1 MAVSEAELNAMANE
15 MLIGKKKGLN
25 KRALMGR
32 LRGRGLSEQEI
43 KSVFKLV
50 EQAEA
55 KEELVSRI
63 KTLKNKMEKKG
74 VIDQIVEEEEELGE
88 LESFETET
96 LPIEQEE
103 VGEEIP
109 EEVTEEIEEG
119 EKPGVSWPKFAKK
132 EKPGVIPKAEPS
144 FKPKV
149 MEVYGA
155 EKKPEA
161 RPAEKAM
168 PEAPGRPAEEKPGLG
183 EWLKMKVGRKEEP
196 GVEVT
201 KKASE
206 FAVPGPPQEFEEPV
220 PKAKPKAVPKPE
232 PAPKAVPKPKPVPKV
247 KPPVKAPA
255 KPSKEELKRK
265 EEVEKT
271 LQQAKQAVKDRLFE
285 EVPEAKER
293 IKPVG
298 LGDII
303 GMVTKPK
310 PKPKARKR
318 KKPKVPSKELK
329 EAAKLIEEA
338 GKMGYSTEESITLL
352 LQAGFSPAVTTAI
365 MRQALKK

>member
-1 MAVSEAELNAMANE
+1 MYRFIIIIILPALSCFWGCAGPRRAAAVAGGSEAAGEVRPVPGAGAALSGDRVPDKQAPSAHSDTGAVSRMADT
-15 MLIGKKKGLN
+15 
-25 KRALMGR
+25 
-32 LRGRGLSEQEI
+32 LSGD
-43 KSVFKLV
+43 S
-50 EQAEA
+50 A
-55 KEELVSRI
+55 R
-63 KTLKNKMEKKG
+63 KTAAG
-74 VIDQIVEEEEELGE
+74 
-88 LESFETET
+88 
-96 LPIEQEE
+96 P
-103 VGEEIP
+103 
-109 EEVTEEIEEG
+109 
-119 EKPGVSWPKFAKK
+119 AKK
-132 EKPGVIPKAEPS
+132 VK
-144 FKPKV
+144 
-149 MEVYGA
+149 
-155 EKKPEA
+155 
-161 RPAEKAM
+161 

-232 PAPKAVPKPKPVPKV
+232 PAPKAVPKPKPVPKAV
-247 KPPVKAPA
+247 PKPAGKGPPKPP
-255 KPSKEELKRK
+255 KEELKRK
-265 EEVEKT
+265 AEVEKT

-310 PKPKARKR
+310 PKPKVRKR
-318 KKPKVPSKELK
+318 KKPKVPGKELK

-338 GKMGYSTEESITLL
+338 GKMGYSAEESITLL